1 MSNNEQSVLCLPRS
15 FIAGCGRFTPWATAR
30 QMLLQAQANM
40 TWLPRSEAERSE
52 ALVQPI
58 PCALVVS
65 EDRFYHVF
73 RRINE
78 GRADLKKR
86 LSLVIGGHIDCG
98 REDSGLY
105 ALTKDTLMREVG
117 EELDFGAPPSSV
129 EPVGLVIDPS
139 SLESSRHVGVVYEV
153 VIAGKIKPKA
163 PEEFSMRSKYDGK
176 PCTPQE
182 LLDLRKEFDPWSMI
196 IFGEYINP
204 SYAHDLGSQLSLAI
218 VT

>member
-1 MSNNEQSVLCLPRS
+1 MSDDEQSVLCLPRS
-15 FIAGCGRFTPWATAR
+15 FVAGCGRFTPWETAR
-30 QMLLQAQANM
+30 EALLHAQAHM
-40 TWLPRSEAERSE
+40 TWLPRGEAERSE

-98 REDSGLY
+98 REDSGLCTL
-105 ALTKDTLMREVG
+105 AEDTLMREVS
-117 EELDFGAPPSSV
+117 EELDFGVPPSSTK
-129 EPVGLVIDPS
+129 PVGLVIDPS
-139 SLESSRHVGVVYEV
+139 SLESSRHVAIVYEL

-163 PEEFSMRSKYDGK
+163 AEEFSMRSKYDGK
-176 PCTPQE
+176 PCAPQE
-182 LLDLRKEFDPWSMI
+182 LLDLRKELDPWSMI

-204 SYAHDLGSQLSLAI
+204 SYARDLGNQLSLAI